1 MSDESLISLIKAG
14 DSHAQNFLLE
24 KYSNLVNVK
33 ATKFFLVGG
42 ENDDIVQEGMIGLY
56 MEKKIIHLKHLQIF
70 VLKDS

>member
-1 MSDESLISLIKAG
+1 MANNEILFNEKYKDMSDESLITLIKAG

-42 ENDDIVQEGMIGLY
+42 ENDDITKQ
-56 MEKKIIHLKHLQIF
+56 
-70 VLKDS
+70 